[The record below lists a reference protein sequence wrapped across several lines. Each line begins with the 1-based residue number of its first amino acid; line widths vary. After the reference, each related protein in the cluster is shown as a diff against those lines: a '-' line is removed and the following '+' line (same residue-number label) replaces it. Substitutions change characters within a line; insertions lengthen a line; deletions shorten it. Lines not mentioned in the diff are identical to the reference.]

1 MPRNWRCAN
10 GHAWTGDLGALTFC
24 PDCGTADV
32 YEVRPE
38 YHSGE
43 HPALKDAPPP
53 PADDAFGRTFIQP
66 AAAPAAGT
74 GDTFI
79 QMRPH
84 AAGDTFVQA
93 PPVAAG
99 AGDTLMQPV
108 LEVSTDEMLAAP
120 PFDPADPGTTL

>member
-53 PADDAFGRTFIQP
+53 PADDAFGRTFIQ
-66 AAAPAAGT
+66 
-74 GDTFI
+74 
-79 QMRPH
+79 MRPH

-93 PPVAAG
+93 PPRPSGPVADGGTIIQAAPGAAEPAAG
-99 AGDTLMQPV
+99 GGTIIQVPAYP
-108 LEVSTDEMLAAP
+108 SLAA
-120 PFDPADPGTTL
+120 TLDQ